1 MANVNG
7 TEINLTPT
15 SGMKTEA
22 KRYKE
27 WKKDGEAGGTDDAAR
42 RATQIL
48 SGSEMS
54 ADVVI
59 TMNAWFARH
68 ESDKSGKGFRP
79 SEEGY
84 PSKGRVAWAAW
95 GGDAG
100 QTWARSKSNSIK
112 KARERTMST
121 ENERAE
127 PDALSVGDFVSWSSS
142 GGRAAGRITK
152 ITRDG
157 SINVPNSSF
166 TINGT
171 EDDPAALIKIYRD
184 NEETDD
190 TYAGHK
196 FSTLTKISPI
206 RSSENM
212 EQETSIERRDPS
224 EKFQRTELTEFRSVG
239 KGRTFEF
246 PFSSEYPVE
255 RYFGKEVLKHD
266 DNSIDFSRLNSG
278 AAPLLWN
285 HDPDRHIG
293 IVERA
298 YVDKDKKRAYAK
310 VRFSRNKFA
319 SEVLEDVKDGILR
332 GISFGYQIKNIEERS
347 EAPGEFVADD
357 WLVHEISVTPIPAD
371 PTVGIGR
378 SLISPSE
385 EVTQTSQPNTI
396 SIDNN
401 SPEEEIRSAAQT
413 ASPSVPS
420 MEEKSQETV
429 VDTAPAVEAPEVA
442 VETAERSV
450 EVDTAAEVKRAVE
463 EEQVRTSTIYAV
475 CRQHGADDLTE
486 KFIKDNKS
494 VSEVNGEILDLI
506 SKRSESSNT
515 PIRSTDMNPSSN
527 EVGLE
532 AKEVQRFSFLRAITA
547 LANPTDRNAQEAAA
561 FEREV
566 SEEAAKRYDKPA
578 SGILVPNE
586 VLQGYTRDLNVGTAT
601 AGGNLVETE
610 LLAGSFIDILRNRM
624 AVMQAG
630 VTTLNGLSG
639 NVSIPRQTSASTAYW
654 VGEGSDV
661 TESQQAFDQVNLT
674 PKTIGATTDYT
685 RKLLLQTSISVET
698 MVRNDIAKQ
707 IALALDTAAI
717 YGSGSSNQPT
727 GITNTT
733 GIGTATVTGVGT
745 FAELIAMETDVA
757 VANADQGALKYIVN
771 ATARGGLK
779 SVKKDA
785 GSGEFVFANNE
796 INGYPVIVSN
806 QLTNNDCLFGDFSQ
820 LIAAFWSG
828 LDLTVDPYAMSKS
841 GSVRIVALQDVD
853 FGVKQPT
860 AFCLGT

>member
-27 WKKDGEAGGTDDAAR
+27 WKKDGKAGGTDDAAR

-79 SEEGY
+79 SEKGY

-152 ITRDG
+152 ITKDG

-212 EQETSIERRDPS
+212 EQETPIESRDLS

-266 DNSIDFSRLNSG
+266 DKSIDFSRLNSG

-298 YVDKDKKRAYAK
+298 YIDKDKKRAYAK

-332 GISFGYQIKNIEERS
+332 GISFGYQIKNMEE
-347 EAPGEFVADD
+347 EDGAFVADD
-357 WLVHEISVTPIPAD
+357 WMVHEISVTPIPAD

-378 SLISPSE
+378 SLISPDE
-385 EVTQTSQPNTI
+385 EVTETSQPNTI

-745 FAELIAMETDVA
+745 FPELIAMETDVA

-841 GSVRIVALQDVD
+841 GSIRIVALQDVD

>member
-48 SGSEMS
+48 SGGEMS

-79 SEEGY
+79 SEKGY

-266 DNSIDFSRLNSG
+266 DKSIDFSRLNSG

-298 YVDKDKKRAYAK
+298 YIDKDKKRAYAK

-332 GISFGYQIKNIEERS
+332 GISFGCLLYTS
-347 EAPGEFVADD
+347 DAAD
-357 WLVHEISVTPIPAD
+357 E
-371 PTVGIGR
+371 
-378 SLISPSE
+378 
-385 EVTQTSQPNTI
+385 
-396 SIDNN
+396 
-401 SPEEEIRSAAQT
+401 
-413 ASPSVPS
+413 
-420 MEEKSQETV
+420 
-429 VDTAPAVEAPEVA
+429 
-442 VETAERSV
+442 
-450 EVDTAAEVKRAVE
+450 
-463 EEQVRTSTIYAV
+463 
-475 CRQHGADDLTE
+475 
-486 KFIKDNKS
+486 
-494 VSEVNGEILDLI
+494 
-506 SKRSESSNT
+506 
-515 PIRSTDMNPSSN
+515 
-527 EVGLE
+527 
-532 AKEVQRFSFLRAITA
+532 
-547 LANPTDRNAQEAAA
+547 
-561 FEREV
+561 
-566 SEEAAKRYDKPA
+566 
-578 SGILVPNE
+578 
-586 VLQGYTRDLNVGTAT
+586 
-601 AGGNLVETE
+601 
-610 LLAGSFIDILRNRM
+610 
-624 AVMQAG
+624 
-630 VTTLNGLSG
+630 
-639 NVSIPRQTSASTAYW
+639 
-654 VGEGSDV
+654 
-661 TESQQAFDQVNLT
+661 
-674 PKTIGATTDYT
+674 
-685 RKLLLQTSISVET
+685 
-698 MVRNDIAKQ
+698 
-707 IALALDTAAI
+707 
-717 YGSGSSNQPT
+717 
-727 GITNTT
+727 
-733 GIGTATVTGVGT
+733 
-745 FAELIAMETDVA
+745 
-757 VANADQGALKYIVN
+757 
-771 ATARGGLK
+771 
-779 SVKKDA
+779 
-785 GSGEFVFANNE
+785 
-796 INGYPVIVSN
+796 
-806 QLTNNDCLFGDFSQ
+806 
-820 LIAAFWSG
+820 
-828 LDLTVDPYAMSKS
+828 
-841 GSVRIVALQDVD
+841 
-853 FGVKQPT
+853 
-860 AFCLGT
+860 

>member
-79 SEEGY
+79 SEKGY

-121 ENERAE
+121 ETERAE
-127 PDALSVGDFVSWSSS
+127 ADALSVGDFVSWNAS
-142 GGRAAGRITK
+142 GNRAEGKITK
-152 ITRDG
+152 VVRDG
-157 SINVPNSSF
+157 RINVPGSSF
-166 TINGT
+166 EIVGT
-171 EDDPAALIKIYRD
+171 KDNPAALIKIYRD
-184 NEETDD
+184 NKETDD
-190 TYAGHK
+190 IYAGHR
-196 FSTLTKISPI
+196 FSALTKIKPI

-212 EQETSIERRDPS
+212 EQETPIERRDPS
-224 EKFQRTELTEFRSVG
+224 EKYQRTELTEFRSVG

-266 DNSIDFSRLNSG
+266 DKSIDFSRLNSG

-298 YVDKDKKRAYAK
+298 YIDKDKKRAYAK

-332 GISFGYQIKNIEERS
+332 GISFGYQIKNIEEKD
-347 EAPGEFVADD
+347 GEFVADD
-357 WLVHEISVTPIPAD
+357 WMVHEISVTPIPAD

-385 EVTQTSQPNTI
+385 EVTEALQPNTI
-396 SIDNN
+396 NIDNN
-401 SPEEEIRSAAQT
+401 SPQEEIRSAAQT

-745 FAELIAMETDVA
+745 FPELIAMETDVA

-841 GSVRIVALQDVD
+841 GSIRIVALQDVD

>member
-48 SGSEMS
+48 SGGEMS

-266 DNSIDFSRLNSG
+266 DKSIDFSRLNSG

-298 YVDKDKKRAYAK
+298 YIDKDKKRAYAK

-332 GISFGYQIKNIEERS
+332 GISFGYQIKNIEEKD
-347 EAPGEFVADD
+347 GEFVADD
-357 WLVHEISVTPIPAD
+357 WMVHEISVTPIPAD

-378 SLISPSE
+378 SLISPDE
-385 EVTQTSQPNTI
+385 EVTEPSQPNTI
-396 SIDNN
+396 NIDNN

-450 EVDTAAEVKRAVE
+450 EVDTAAEVKRALE

-475 CRQHGADDLTE
+475 CRQHGADDLTQG
-486 KFIKDNKS
+486 FIKDGKS

-841 GSVRIVALQDVD
+841 GSIRIVALQDVD

>member
-79 SEEGY
+79 SEKGY

-121 ENERAE
+121 ETERAE
-127 PDALSVGDFVSWSSS
+127 ADALSVGDFVSWNAS
-142 GGRAAGRITK
+142 GNRAEGKITK
-152 ITRDG
+152 VVRDG
-157 SINVPNSSF
+157 RINVPGSSF
-166 TINGT
+166 EIVGT
-171 EDDPAALIKIYRD
+171 KDNPAALIKIYRD
-184 NEETDD
+184 NKETDD
-190 TYAGHK
+190 IYAGHR
-196 FSTLTKISPI
+196 FSALTKIKPI

-212 EQETSIERRDPS
+212 EQETPIERRDPS
-224 EKFQRTELTEFRSVG
+224 EKYQRTELTEFRSVG

-266 DNSIDFSRLNSG
+266 DKSIDFSRLNSG

-298 YVDKDKKRAYAK
+298 YIDKDKKRAYAK

-332 GISFGYQIKNIEERS
+332 GISFGYQIKNIEEKD
-347 EAPGEFVADD
+347 GEFVADD
-357 WLVHEISVTPIPAD
+357 WMVHEISVTPIPAD

-385 EVTQTSQPNTI
+385 EVTEALQPNTI
-396 SIDNN
+396 NIDNN

-841 GSVRIVALQDVD
+841 GSIRIVALQDVD

>member
-27 WKKDGEAGGTDDAAR
+27 WKKDGKAGGTDDAAR

-79 SEEGY
+79 SEKGY

-152 ITRDG
+152 ITKDG

-212 EQETSIERRDPS
+212 EQETPIESRDLS

-266 DNSIDFSRLNSG
+266 DKSIDFSRLNSG

-298 YVDKDKKRAYAK
+298 YIDKDKKRAYAK

-332 GISFGYQIKNIEERS
+332 GISFGYQIKNMEE
-347 EAPGEFVADD
+347 EDGAFVADD
-357 WLVHEISVTPIPAD
+357 WMVHEISVTPIPAD

-378 SLISPSE
+378 SLISPDE
-385 EVTQTSQPNTI
+385 EVTETSQPNTI

-841 GSVRIVALQDVD
+841 GSIRIVALQDVD